1 MGIEDYEAREKS
13 PAKMK
18 KDVKS
23 HLEEKIHSTLLDRY
37 SDASEKQDISITE
50 SYTEFYK
57 IGLGEVAKLLHVHPN
72 TLRRWSIIGLIEY
85 QRRGSRGDRIY
96 LPEYINRLL
105 EEKVYPVLDRESSV
119 TLVEAYFN
127 IYKAYMVKIKDAAK
141 LLHVHTNTL
150 RRWSNKGIIRSY
162 RFGLSGERRFKFA
175 DVLKLKKGDQSASLE
190 SDKPNS
196 NMLTITEVADIL
208 HASENTV
215 RHWADGDSLTCYR
228 IGPRGDRK
236 FDPKDVKDFAEKM
249 GYPKDDIEHLQNYI
263 NRTKNNDS
271 TS

>member
-1 MGIEDYEAREKS
+1 MGIEDYEAKEKL

-23 HLEEKIHSTLLDRY
+23 RLEEKIYSILLDRY
-37 SDASEKQDISITE
+37 SDASGKQDISINE
-50 SYTEFYK
+50 AYIEFYK

-72 TLRRWSIIGLIEY
+72 TLRRWS
-85 QRRGSRGDRIY
+85 D
-96 LPEYINRLL
+96 
-105 EEKVYPVLDRESSV
+105 
-119 TLVEAYFN
+119 
-127 IYKAYMVKIKDAAK
+127 
-141 LLHVHTNTL
+141 
-150 RRWSNKGIIRSY
+150 KGIIRSY

-228 IGPRGDRK
+228 IGPRGDRR

-263 NRTKNNDS
+263 NRTKK
-271 TS
+271 